1 MAAHLPKERV
11 EDSYSRLGSRTA
23 FIDYEITN
31 YEIADVK
38 AMYEKTAETLSKLQL
53 ALDTVN
59 TTETM
64 DIDGMYGPSCSHFL

>member
-11 EDSYSRLGSRTA
+11 ADSHYRFGNRTS
-23 FIDYEITN
+23 FIDYEVTN
-31 YEIADVK
+31 YDTAAAK
-38 AMYEKTAETLSKLQL
+38 AAYSQAAETLAKLQL

-64 DIDGMYGPSCSHFL
+64 DIEVTDISYVCG

>member
-11 EDSYSRLGSRTA
+11 DDSNYRFGSRTS
-23 FIDYEITN
+23 FVDYEVTN
-31 YEIADVK
+31 YDAIDAKAAYDRTAD
-38 AMYEKTAETLSKLQL
+38 TLAKLQL

-64 DIDGMYGPSCSHFL
+64 DIEVSDE